1 MEIVEQDIQAERNG
15 QPQLTIL
22 DGDEA
27 LGCAEFWGLLE
38 GGAPSAI
45 SDGSDQPDEVPAH
58 AEVDFGDSKK
68 LFKIS
73 DESGE
78 LTLTLEKE
86 GSSLS
91 KSDINDNDAWCI
103 SCTGQLFVFVG
114 SGTSKDERFYVT
126 QHVGK
131 VLEAAQLSKSAPTT
145 FFNCNSSLAVWD
157 KFF

>member
-1 MEIVEQDIQAERNG
+1 MEIIEQDIQAERNG
-15 QPQLTIL
+15 LPELTIL

-27 LGCAEFWGLLE
+27 LACAAFWELLE

-45 SDGSDQPDEVPAH
+45 PDGLDQPDDAPAQ
-58 AEVDFGDSKK
+58 AKIDLNDSKK

-86 GSSLS
+86 GAPLS

-103 SCTGQLFVFVG
+103 SCSGQLFIFVG

-126 QHVGK
+126 QHVDK
-131 VLEAAQLSKSAPTT
+131 VLEAAQLPNAAQTT
-145 FFNCNSSLAVWD
+145 FFNGNSNCAIWESL
-157 KFF
+157 F